1 MRFPADFHALRLPV
15 EGVRQCSIPELAIM
29 QEEVNW
35 YNSGHNPDSTRT
47 PMRFFSRKKT
57 PNRFVELLA
66 RQSEFTVQGMD
77 ALRQYMKNPD
87 STLAER
93 VSKIETEADEVRRIL
108 IDELNRTFVTPFDR
122 EDIFALSLTIDDIL
136 DYAES
141 TVDEM
146 VTLNVQPNPY
156 LERMVSL
163 LSDAAMEIHRGVL
176 RLEDHPNVANDH
188 AVRAKALENRVERVY
203 REALA
208 DLFQQPEDLNGVME
222 ILKLREIYRHLSN
235 AADRGDQAANVIGD
249 IVVKWM

>member
-1 MRFPADFHALRLPV
+1 MRKL
-15 EGVRQCSIPELAIM
+15 
-29 QEEVNW
+29 
-35 YNSGHNPDSTRT
+35 
-47 PMRFFSRKKT
+47 FSRRKK
-57 PNRFVELLA
+57 PNRFLELLVQQA
-66 RQSEFTVQGMD
+66 EYTVHGME
-77 ALRQYMKNPD
+77 ALKEYMKEQD
-87 STLAER
+87 DTLAER
-93 VSKIETEADEVRRIL
+93 VSRIESEADEVRRIL

-146 VTLNVQPNPY
+146 VTLKVEPNRY

-163 LSDAAMEIHRGVL
+163 LYDAAVEIYRGVE

-188 AVRAKALENRVERVY
+188 AVRAKALENRVESVY

-208 DLFQQPEDLNGVME
+208 DLFQDPGDLKDVMG

-235 AADRGDQAANVIGD
+235 AADRGDQAANAIAD
-249 IVVKWM
+249 IVVKWL